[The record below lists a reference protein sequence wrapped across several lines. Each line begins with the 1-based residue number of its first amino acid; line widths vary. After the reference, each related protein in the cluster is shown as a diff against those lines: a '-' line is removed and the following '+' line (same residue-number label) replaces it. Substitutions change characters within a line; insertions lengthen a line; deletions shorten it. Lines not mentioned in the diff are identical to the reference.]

1 MLGELRSQAALSV
14 VIPFHNVEPYFQTC
28 LESLRTQ
35 TFSDFEVVMV
45 DDASTD
51 GSAEIADRF
60 ASVDPRFRLVSSAKV
75 GVGVARNIGVEN
87 SRGDLLAFVDADDYV
102 PEYAYE
108 LMTDTLAKTGSDFVA
123 GNARRFDSVSV
134 WQSWSHRRPFVTTRM
149 ATHCRRTHI
158 LGIDRYIW
166 NKVYRRDFW
175 DSAGLSY
182 PDMLY
187 EDYPVALAAHIRARQ
202 VDVLAE
208 PVYYWRHRDGGEASI
223 TQSHWR
229 LDNIEDRVRSA
240 EMLFEMVEE
249 QAPYLADLVKSHLT
263 ATDVQVLARSIED
276 HPADEAGRIFDLAGR
291 YLARIDD
298 KILDRQGPF
307 ERLVFDLLKRRQRDA
322 LTSLTRY
329 RAENGTLAPLA
340 RRKDGWYAKLP
351 TFEDA
356 AVGAPDSVFRLAPA
370 YLKPKAVA
378 TEAWWS
384 GSRIA
389 VRVNVGVNTLPL
401 ARRTRFKV
409 WLQSPAGAKIP
420 VDHVAKPRAI
430 AFGQADRSTLELS
443 IDPSRLAG
451 DRQWRLMISIRNRD
465 VRDVIQVSTSGDGR
479 ERWQGWRRIGNRWC
493 RPGRLPGGFGVT
505 VRDLPDAWVD
515 HTTDLGDEI
524 EIRGAFRCKPPEH
537 AELTLTDRSGAAV
550 THPLT
555 IGDRGDRGIT
565 PWRVTVPVDAILEK
579 SGMDMPMEEIVPT
592 RVKLVRNGR
601 TSPLPVHPDFLGS
614 RSLMKGRAVNATRDP
629 NGCFVITAAHDRP
642 VVHDA
647 WWHGQKL
654 VLRGPDGPRL
664 ASTGALLRTWPTPES
679 PLDVPLDVVDRDGV
693 FLITVPVGA
702 VRDAADEHDVC
713 ATSSW
718 SLLDGREHK
727 PIVVAR
733 ELGERVPQPAA
744 GEAAKLEFGWSDE
757 IHLRLAPVTPI
768 EA

>member
-1 MLGELRSQAALSV
+1 MPHPALSI
-14 VIPFHNVEPYFQTC
+14 VIPFHNVEPFLQTC
-28 LESLRTQ
+28 LESLRAQ

-51 GSAEIADRF
+51 GSATVADRF
-60 ASVDPRFRLVSSAKV
+60 ASSDPRFRVVSSEKV
-75 GVGVARNIGVEN
+75 GVGVARNIGIQE

-102 PEYAYE
+102 PEYAYQ
-108 LMTDTLAKTGSDFVA
+108 LMTDTLARSGSDFVA

-134 WQSWSHRRPFVTTRM
+134 WQSWSHRRPFVTTRI
-149 ATHCRRTHI
+149 ATHCSRTHI

-202 VDVLAE
+202 VDILAE
-208 PVYYWRHRDGGEASI
+208 PIYYWRHRDGGEASI
-223 TQSHWR
+223 TQSHWN
-229 LDNIEDRVRSA
+229 LDNLGDRVRSA
-240 EMLFEMVEE
+240 EMLFDMVEE
-249 QAPYLADLVKSHLT
+249 QAPYLSDLVKSHLA

-276 HPADEAGRIFDLAGR
+276 HPTDESGRIFDLAER
-291 YLARIDD
+291 YLARVDD
-298 KILDRQGPF
+298 AILKRQGPF

-322 LTSLTRY
+322 LTTLTRY
-329 RAENGTLAPLA
+329 RAEYGTQAPLA
-340 RRKDGWYAKLP
+340 RRSDGWYAKLP
-351 TFEDA
+351 SFEDA

-370 YLKPKAVA
+370 YMKAKAVA

-384 GSRIA
+384 GSRVA
-389 VRVNVGVNTLPL
+389 VRVNIGVNTLALTP
-401 ARRTRFKV
+401 RTRFKV
-409 WLQSPAGAKIP
+409 WLESPNGGRVP
-420 VDHVAKPRAI
+420 VDHVARPRAI
-430 AFGQADRSTLELS
+430 PFGQVDRSTLELS

-465 VRDVIQVSTSGDGR
+465 VRDVIQVTTSGDGR

-524 EIRGAFRCKPPEH
+524 EIRGAFRGNPPEH
-537 AELTLTDRSGAAV
+537 AELTLTDRSGSVV

-555 IGDRGDRGIT
+555 IGDRGERGIT
-565 PWRVTVPVDAILEK
+565 PWRLTVPVEAVLEK
-579 SGMDMPMEEIVPT
+579 SGLDMPMEEIVPT
-592 RVKLVRNGR
+592 RVKLSRKGR

-629 NGCFVITAAHDRP
+629 NGSFVITATPDRP

-647 WWHGQKL
+647 WWQGEDL

-664 ASTGALLRTWPTPES
+664 ESTGAVLRTWPTPEK
-679 PLDVPLDVVDRDGV
+679 PLDVSLDVVDRDGV
-693 FLITVPVGA
+693 FLITVPVSALRSTA
-702 VRDAADEHDVC
+702 VEHDAC
-713 ATSSW
+713 ATSQW
-718 SLLDGREHK
+718 SLLDGRDHK

-733 ELGERVPQPAA
+733 ELSERVPQPTAA
-744 GEAAKLEFGWSDE
+744 EAAKLEFGWSDE
-757 IHLRLAPVTPI
+757 IHLRLVPATPT

>member
-1 MLGELRSQAALSV
+1 MSQAALSI
-14 VIPFHNVEPYFQTC
+14 VIPFHNVAPYFQTC

-51 GSAEIADRF
+51 GSAEIAERF
-60 ASVDPRFRLVSSAKV
+60 ASLDPRFRVVRTPKV

-108 LMTDTLAKTGSDFVA
+108 LMTDTLAETGSDFVA

-134 WQSWSHRRPFVTTRM
+134 WQSWSHRRPFVTARRS
-149 ATHCRRTHI
+149 THCSRTHI

-202 VDVLAE
+202 VDILAD
-208 PVYYWRHRDGGEASI
+208 PVYYWRQRDGGEASI
-223 TQSHWR
+223 TQSHWH
-229 LDNIEDRVRSA
+229 LDNLEDRVRSA
-240 EMLFEMVEE
+240 EMLFDMVEE
-249 QAPYLADLVKSHLT
+249 QAPYLSDLVKSHLT

-276 HPADEAGRIFDLAGR
+276 HPAEEAGRIFDLAGR

-298 KILDRQGPF
+298 RILDRQGPF
-307 ERLVFDLLKRRQRDA
+307 ERLVFDLLRRRQRDA
-322 LTSLTRY
+322 LTALTRY
-329 RAENGTLAPLA
+329 RAEYGTQAPLA
-340 RRKDGWYAKLP
+340 RRRDGWYAKLP
-351 TFEDA
+351 SFGDA
-356 AVGAPDSVFRLAPA
+356 AVGVPDSVFRLSPA
-370 YLKPKAVA
+370 YMKAKAVA

-384 GSRIA
+384 GSRIE
-389 VRVNVGVNTLPL
+389 VRVNIGANTLAL
-401 ARRTRFKV
+401 APRTRFKV
-409 WLQSPAGAKIP
+409 WLESPAGVRVP
-420 VDHVAKPRAI
+420 VDHVARPRAI
-430 AFGQADRSTLELS
+430 AFGQVDRSTLELS

-451 DRQWRLMISIRNRD
+451 DRQWRLMIGIRNRD
-465 VRDVIQVSTSGDGR
+465 LRDVIQVTTSGDGR

-515 HTTDLGDEI
+515 HATDLGDEI
-524 EIRGAFRCKPPEH
+524 EIRGAFRGAAPAS
-537 AELTLTDRSGAAV
+537 AELTLTGRGGSVV

-555 IGDRGDRGIT
+555 IGERGERGIT
-565 PWRVTVPVDAILEK
+565 PWRVTVPVGAVLER
-579 SGMDMPMEEIVPT
+579 SGLDMPMEEIVPT
-592 RVKLVRNGR
+592 RVKLTRKGR

-629 NGCFVITAAHDRP
+629 NGSFVITATPDRP

-647 WWHGQKL
+647 WWQGEDL
-654 VLRGPDGPRL
+654 ILRGPDGPRL
-664 ASTGALLRTWPTPES
+664 ESTGAVLRTWPTPEK

-693 FLITVPVGA
+693 FLITAPAGTLRSTAIEHGA
-702 VRDAADEHDVC
+702 CEMAP
-713 ATSSW
+713 W

-733 ELGERVPQPAA
+733 ELSERVPQPAA
-744 GEAAKLEFGWSDE
+744 NEAAKLEFGWSDE
-757 IHLRLAPVTPI
+757 IHLRLAPVAPT
-768 EA
+768 A

>member
-1 MLGELRSQAALSV
+1 MSQAALSI
-14 VIPFHNVEPYFQTC
+14 VIPFHNVAPYFQTC

-45 DDASTD
+45 DDASDD

-60 ASVDPRFRLVSSAKV
+60 ASSDPRFRVVRSAKV

-87 SRGDLLAFVDADDYV
+87 SHGDLLAFVDADDYV

-108 LMTDTLAKTGSDFVA
+108 LMTDTLAETGSDFVA

-134 WQSWSHRRPFVTTRM
+134 WQSWSHRRPFVTARR
-149 ATHCRRTHI
+149 ATHCSRTHI

-175 DSAGLSY
+175 DAAGLSY

-202 VDVLAE
+202 VDILAD
-208 PVYYWRHRDGGEASI
+208 PVYYWRQRDGGEASI
-223 TQSHWR
+223 TQSHWH
-229 LDNIEDRVRSA
+229 LDNLEDRVRSA

-276 HPADEAGRIFDLAGR
+276 HPADEAGRIFDLAAR

-298 KILDRQGPF
+298 QILDRQGPF
-307 ERLVFDLLKRRQRDA
+307 ERLVFDLLRRRQRDA
-322 LTSLTRY
+322 LTALTRY
-329 RAENGTLAPLA
+329 RATNGTQAPLA
-340 RRKDGWYAKLP
+340 RRRDGWYARLP
-351 TFEDA
+351 SFEDA
-356 AVGAPDSVFRLAPA
+356 AVGVPDSVFRLAPA
-370 YLKPKAVA
+370 YMKAKAVA

-384 GSRIA
+384 GSRIE
-389 VRVNVGVNTLPL
+389 VRINIGANTLAL
-401 ARRTRFKV
+401 APRTRFKV
-409 WLQSPAGAKIP
+409 WLESPAGVRVP
-420 VDHVAKPRAI
+420 VDHVARPRAI
-430 AFGQADRSTLELS
+430 AFGQVDRSTLELS
-443 IDPSRLAG
+443 IDPSQLAG
-451 DRQWRLMISIRNRD
+451 DRQWRLMIGIRNRD
-465 VRDVIQVSTSGDGR
+465 LRDVIQVTTSGDGR

-515 HTTDLGDEI
+515 HATDLGDEI
-524 EIRGAFRCKPPEH
+524 EIRGAFRGAPPAS
-537 AELTLTDRSGAAV
+537 AELTLTGRGGSET

-555 IGDRGDRGIT
+555 IGERGERGIT
-565 PWRVTVPVDAILEK
+565 PWRVTVSVGAVLER
-579 SGMDMPMEEIVPT
+579 SGLDMPMEEIVPT
-592 RVKLVRNGR
+592 RVKLTRKGR

-629 NGCFVITAAHDRP
+629 NGSFVITATPDRP

-647 WWHGQKL
+647 WWQGEDL
-654 VLRGPDGPRL
+654 ILRGPDGPRL
-664 ASTGALLRTWPTPES
+664 ASAGAVLRTWPTPEK
-679 PLDVPLDVVDRDGV
+679 PLDVSLDVADRDGV
-693 FLITVPVGA
+693 FLITVPAGA
-702 VRDAADEHDVC
+702 LRSTAVEHGAC
-713 ATSSW
+713 ETTMW

-727 PIVVAR
+727 PVVVAR
-733 ELGERVPQPAA
+733 ELSERVPQPAA
-744 GEAAKLEFGWSDE
+744 AEAAKLEFGWSDE
-757 IHLRLAPVTPI
+757 IHLRLAPATPVD
-768 EA
+768 A

>member
-1 MLGELRSQAALSV
+1 MSQAALSI
-14 VIPFHNVEPYFQTC
+14 VIPFHNVAPYFQTC

-45 DDASTD
+45 DDASDD

-60 ASVDPRFRLVSSAKV
+60 ASSDPRFRVVRSAKV

-108 LMTDTLAKTGSDFVA
+108 LMTDTLAETGSDFVA

-134 WQSWSHRRPFVTTRM
+134 WQSWSHRRPFVTARR
-149 ATHCRRTHI
+149 ATHCSRTHI

-175 DSAGLSY
+175 DAAGLSY

-202 VDVLAE
+202 VDILAD
-208 PVYYWRHRDGGEASI
+208 PVYYWRQRDGGEASI
-223 TQSHWR
+223 TQSHWH
-229 LDNIEDRVRSA
+229 LDNLEDRVRSA

-276 HPADEAGRIFDLAGR
+276 HPADEAGRIFDLAAR

-298 KILDRQGPF
+298 QILDRQGPF
-307 ERLVFDLLKRRQRDA
+307 ERLVFDLLRRRQRDA
-322 LTSLTRY
+322 LTALTRY
-329 RAENGTLAPLA
+329 RATNGTQAPLA
-340 RRKDGWYAKLP
+340 RRRDGWYAKLP
-351 TFEDA
+351 SFGDA
-356 AVGAPDSVFRLAPA
+356 AVGVPDSVFRLAPA
-370 YLKPKAVA
+370 YMKAKAVA

-384 GSRIA
+384 GSRIEI
-389 VRVNVGVNTLPL
+389 RVNIGANTLAL
-401 ARRTRFKV
+401 APRTRFKV
-409 WLQSPAGAKIP
+409 WLESPAGARVP
-420 VDHVAKPRAI
+420 VDHVARPRAI
-430 AFGQADRSTLELS
+430 AFGQVDRSTLELS
-443 IDPSRLAG
+443 IDPSQLAG
-451 DRQWRLMISIRNRD
+451 DRQWRLMIGIRNRD
-465 VRDVIQVSTSGDGR
+465 LRDVIQVTTSGDGR

-515 HTTDLGDEI
+515 HATDLGDEI
-524 EIRGAFRCKPPEH
+524 EIRGAFRGAPPAS
-537 AELTLTDRSGAAV
+537 AELTLTGRGGSET

-555 IGDRGDRGIT
+555 IGEKGERGIT
-565 PWRVTVPVDAILEK
+565 PWRVTVSVGAILER
-579 SGMDMPMEEIVPT
+579 SGLDMPMEEIVPT
-592 RVKLVRNGR
+592 RVKVTRKGR

-629 NGCFVITAAHDRP
+629 NGSFVITATPDRP

-647 WWHGQKL
+647 WWQGEDL
-654 VLRGPDGPRL
+654 ILRGPDGPRL
-664 ASTGALLRTWPTPES
+664 ASAGAVLRTWPTPEK
-679 PLDVPLDVVDRDGV
+679 PLDVSLDVVDRDGV
-693 FLITVPVGA
+693 FLITVPAGA
-702 VRDAADEHDVC
+702 LRSAAVEHGAC
-713 ATSSW
+713 ETTMW
-718 SLLDGREHK
+718 SLLDGSEHK
-727 PIVVAR
+727 PVVVAR
-733 ELGERVPQPAA
+733 ELSERVPQPAA
-744 GEAAKLEFGWSDE
+744 SEAVKLEFGWSDE
-757 IHLRLAPVTPI
+757 IHLRLVPATPVD
-768 EA
+768 A

>member
-1 MLGELRSQAALSV
+1 VSRPALSV
-14 VIPFHNVEPYFQTC
+14 VIPFHNVAPYFQTC

-45 DDASTD
+45 DDASDD

-60 ASVDPRFRLVSSAKV
+60 ASTDPRFRVVHSAKV
-75 GVGVARNIGVEN
+75 GVGVARNIGIEE
-87 SRGDLLAFVDADDYV
+87 SAGDLLAFVDADDYV
-102 PEYAYE
+102 PEYAYQ
-108 LMTDTLAKTGSDFVA
+108 LMTDTLASTGSDFVA

-134 WQSWSHRRPFVTTRM
+134 WQSWSHRRPFVTTRL
-149 ATHCRRTHI
+149 ATHCSRTHV

-166 NKVYRRDFW
+166 NKVYRREFW

-202 VDVLAE
+202 VDVLDE

-223 TQSHWR
+223 TQSHWH
-229 LDNIEDRVRSA
+229 LDNLEDRVRSA
-240 EMLFEMVEE
+240 EMLFDMVEN
-249 QAPYLADLVKSHLT
+249 QAPYLSDLVKSHLT

-276 HPADEAGRIFDLAGR
+276 HPADESGRIFDLAAR

-298 KILDRQGPF
+298 QILDRQGPF

-329 RAENGTLAPLA
+329 RAENGTQAPLA
-340 RRKDGWYAKLP
+340 RRSRGWYAKLP
-351 TFEDA
+351 HFDDA
-356 AVGAPDSVFRLAPA
+356 AVGVPDSVFRLAPA
-370 YLKPKAVA
+370 YMKAKAVA

-384 GSRIA
+384 GSKVA
-389 VRVNVGVNTLPL
+389 VRVNIGINTLAL
-401 ARRTRFKV
+401 APRTRFKV
-409 WLQSPAGAKIP
+409 WLQSPAGTRIP
-420 VDHVAKPRAI
+420 VDHVTRPRTI
-430 AFGQADRSTLELS
+430 PFDQVDRSTLELS
-443 IDPSRLAG
+443 IDPAQLAG
-451 DRQWRLMISIRNRD
+451 DRQWRLMISIRNRH

-493 RPGRLPGGFGVT
+493 RPGRLPGGFGIT
-505 VRDLPDAWVD
+505 VRDLPDAWAD

-524 EIRGAFRCKPPEH
+524 EISGAFRGTAPEQ
-537 AELTLTDRSGAAV
+537 AELTLTDRSGSVV

-555 IGDRGDRGIT
+555 IGEKGDRGVT
-565 PWRVTVPVDAILEK
+565 PWRLTVPVDAILEK

-592 RVKLVRNGR
+592 RVRLVRNGR

-629 NGCFVITAAHDRP
+629 NGCFVLTATPDRP

-647 WWHGQKL
+647 WWEGEDL

-664 ASTGALLRTWPTPES
+664 ASTGAVLRTWPTPVE
-679 PLDVPLDVVDRDGV
+679 PLDVSLDVADRDGV
-693 FLITVPVGA
+693 FVITVPTAA
-702 VRDAADEHDVC
+702 VRSAAAENDACE
-713 ATSSW
+713 TSRW
-718 SLLDGREHK
+718 SLLDGRDHK

-733 ELGERVPQPAA
+733 ELCERVPQPA
-744 GEAAKLEFGWSDE
+744 EAEPAKLEFGWSDE
-757 IHLRLAPVTPI
+757 IHLRLTPAPPI